1 MKVVAVGRWEPGGF
15 RQLTGNWQVV
25 TNLPVALHL
34 LNRWV
39 GYYRVSSFQVRAA
52 KRK

>member
-1 MKVVAVGRWEPGGF
+1 MKVVVSREAGGT
-15 RQLTGNWQVV
+15 RGALGNKLA

-34 LNRWV
+34 LNPWV